1 MVGGQQATR
10 GEIVIMASGAVM
22 LIFSFLDFSAKQS
35 SWQRP
40 WFPLALLMPL
50 YGVVMGVQIA
60 LTRFANVKLPPRVAG
75 FTWEQIHLALGMMA
89 ALMAIG
95 WIVTDTFSKNFGLW
109 IEVLGAI
116 ALAIGAS
123 MLQRER
129 NTGALG

>member
-1 MVGGQQATR
+1 
-10 GEIVIMASGAVM
+10 MASGAVM